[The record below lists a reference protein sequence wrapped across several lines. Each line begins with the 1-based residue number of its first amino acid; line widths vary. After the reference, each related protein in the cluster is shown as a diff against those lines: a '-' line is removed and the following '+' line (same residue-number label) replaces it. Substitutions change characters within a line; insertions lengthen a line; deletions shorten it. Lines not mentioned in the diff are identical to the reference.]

1 MARRLH
7 GGVDDSTV
15 SKEVDDGA
23 DSREI
28 FDGKFC
34 QPDGM
39 SENLQGIRDVKVMQR
54 FIYRRITVPTVI
66 GDVSRPVATKNHSSN
81 ERLPSSA
88 CY

>member
-7 GGVDDSTV
+7 GGVDDITV

-23 DSREI
+23 DSMEI

-39 SENLQGIRDVKVMQR
+39 SESLQGL
-54 FIYRRITVPTVI
+54 
-66 GDVSRPVATKNHSSN
+66 G
-81 ERLPSSA
+81 L
-88 CY
+88 